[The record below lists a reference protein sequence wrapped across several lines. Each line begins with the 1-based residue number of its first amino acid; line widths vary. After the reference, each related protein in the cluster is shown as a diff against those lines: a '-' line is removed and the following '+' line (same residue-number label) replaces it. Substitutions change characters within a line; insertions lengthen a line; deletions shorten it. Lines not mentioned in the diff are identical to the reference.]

1 MLTGTN
7 SVIHAPGTKLGT
19 GVPSWKQRRKQS
31 TVDQTKIRTQDSC
44 PKERGR
50 AGRCKAIRK
59 RAYWLR
65 KSTAQVEDGKT
76 LTVRVA
82 RQVWVQRAAHSK
94 RLARKKPIP
103 KNQKVKRGGHVRGH
117 AVRAKKTHPNT
128 YLVRGYR
135 PYGPTQRKKPE
146 AYSGTYITSKKDK
159 TDERN
164 TKRTAYPKRSKGRR
178 RKYYERSTARPA
190 GNSKIRGGAAGR
202 KHNFR
207 TRFASRVSAK
217 MRGGAG
223 DRKAENV
230 GKKNRTTEKNCCATS
245 YLVRNNREVAPN
257 LNPRRTKNKK
267 WPEHKMGTEVAR
279 GTREIVKAQMD
290 QNQEET
296 AATESKRGKRREG
309 V

>member
-1 MLTGTN
+1 M
-7 SVIHAPGTKLGT
+7 
-19 GVPSWKQRRKQS
+19 
-31 TVDQTKIRTQDSC
+31 
-44 PKERGR
+44 
-50 AGRCKAIRK
+50 
-59 RAYWLR
+59 
-65 KSTAQVEDGKT
+65 
-76 LTVRVA
+76 
-82 RQVWVQRAAHSK
+82 QRAAHSK

-202 KHNFR
+202 KTQFSDTLR
-207 TRFASRVSAK
+207 QPRLGKDA
-217 MRGGAG
+217 RGGRG
-223 DRKAENV
+223 QKSRKCRE
-230 GKKNRTTEKNCCATS
+230 KKIER
-245 YLVRNNREVAPN
+245 
-257 LNPRRTKNKK
+257 PRRI
-267 WPEHKMGTEVAR
+267 VALR
-279 GTREIVKAQMD
+279 LT
-290 QNQEET
+290 
-296 AATESKRGKRREG
+296 
-309 V
+309 